1 MPVLIALTSS
11 MTTEATSPTI
21 RFSNTT
27 GIRLAS
33 ERIAA
38 SDIREEPRM
47 LRPPRDQPVQGRP
60 LGRLGLLGLQQQHGE
75 ATIVAA
81 RSAPRIIP
89 WKTGLAMSATTTTRM
104 PVPRSDTARSIWP
117 DR

>member
-1 MPVLIALTSS
+1 
-11 MTTEATSPTI
+11 MTTEATSLTI
-21 RFSNTT
+21 RFSSTI

-38 SDIREEPRM
+38 SDIREE
-47 LRPPRDQPVQGRP
+47 LRIAPSTCGISRSNAARSA
-60 LGRLGLLGLQQQHGE
+60 RLGLLGLQQQHGE
-75 ATIVAA
+75 AAILAA

-89 WKTGLAMSATTTTRM
+89 KKTGFAMSATTTTRI

-117 DR
+117 VR